1 VTKES
6 IGENCGFDVHPL
18 RGRVLAEVHARPFTP
33 IEGLKRI
40 LHFAFMT
47 DHDAAE
53 RARVALAAFC
63 LERAVAAPL
72 PDAKQHRVML
82 SPAILRWEHHGEF
95 TTYTWEFPQENSGDA
110 KEIGAFRPP
119 AYDLA
124 RVMRMLPQPG
134 PLLVAVDLQILPEQ
148 QAGDNWR
155 SLFSPSE
162 LVESEVMAGGAVVAT
177 DFYADA
183 FGFVRLLVLNRTL
196 TPIEMGALVQRL
208 LEIET
213 YRTLALLGL
222 PMAQMLGPE
231 IRRIET
237 ELPVLVQRFRESEGF
252 LASRELLD
260 RLTAL
265 AADLEASASKSLYR
279 FGATKAYYE
288 LMTLRL
294 AAIGECA
301 APNLST
307 FAAFLTRRVTPAI
320 RTCASIEAR
329 QDNLSRKLSRA
340 AQLLRTRVDIELES
354 QNRDLLSN
362 MNERSQLQLQ
372 LQTAVKG
379 ISIAAMTY
387 YMAAIMHL
395 LFEGVHEEFP
405 LLNATLATAI
415 AVPLSLGFI
424 LWMMRRHRKAQL
436 PDPKSFHEH

>member
-1 VTKES
+1 
-6 IGENCGFDVHPL
+6 
-18 RGRVLAEVHARPFTP
+18 
-33 IEGLKRI
+33 
-40 LHFAFMT
+40 
-47 DHDAAE
+47 
-53 RARVALAAFC
+53 
-63 LERAVAAPL
+63 
-72 PDAKQHRVML
+72 
-82 SPAILRWEHHGEF
+82 
-95 TTYTWEFPQENSGDA
+95 
-110 KEIGAFRPP
+110 
-119 AYDLA
+119 
-124 RVMRMLPQPG
+124 
-134 PLLVAVDLQILPEQ
+134 
-148 QAGDNWR
+148 
-155 SLFSPSE
+155 
-162 LVESEVMAGGAVVAT
+162 
-177 DFYADA
+177 
-183 FGFVRLLVLNRTL
+183 
-196 TPIEMGALVQRL
+196 MGALVQRL

-294 AAIGECA
+294 AAIGECS

-424 LWMMRRHRKAQL
+424 LWMMRRRRKAQL
-436 PDPKSFHEH
+436 NDPKSFHEH